1 MKISEAIRTLQAIQV
16 EFGDIA
22 ITGGYMSD
30 DRPLER
36 MIVTDKEGV
45 EIWPA
50 RGQTMAEVDGVF
62 LQ

>member
-1 MKISEAIRTLQAIQV
+1 MKISEAIRTLQAIQT

-45 EIWPA
+45 EIWPSRDRA
-50 RGQTMAEVDGVF
+50 TSEVDGVF